1 MTRLTRIQ
9 VALIA
14 AAASVLT
21 SAMHSGM
28 QAIFAQNY
36 GSLMPVMSYVIGRV
50 LGDVPLAIVCFG
62 VAYGFLRLC
71 GLQADDTNSSSSS
84 E

>member
-21 SAMHSGM
+21 SAMHAGM

-36 GSLMPVMSYVIGRV
+36 SSLGLMMGYVIGRV
-50 LGDVPLAIVCFG
+50 LGDIPLAIVCFA
-62 VAYGFLRLC
+62 VVYGFLRLS
-71 GLQADDTNSSSSS
+71 GTQDGGTSASPSSK
-84 E
+84 

>member
-1 MTRLTRIQ
+1 MTRLTRVQ

-21 SAMHSGM
+21 STMHAGM

-36 GSLMPVMSYVIGRV
+36 NSVGLAMGYVVGRV
-50 LGDVPLAIVCFG
+50 LGDVPLAMVCFA
-62 VAYGFLRLC
+62 VVYGFLRLS
-71 GLQADDTNSSSSS
+71 GNKAEGTSASPSSK
-84 E
+84 

>member
-1 MTRLTRIQ
+1 MTRLTRVQ

-21 SAMHSGM
+21 SAMHAGM

-36 GSLMPVMSYVIGRV
+36 SSFGLSVGYVIGRV
-50 LGDVPLAIVCFG
+50 LGDIPLAIVCFA
-62 VAYGFLRLC
+62 VVYGFLRLA
-71 GLQADDTNSSSSS
+71 GNRHEATSASPPA
-84 E
+84 